1 MNNINYN
8 VVLTADTTDFVKSIT
23 DAKADID
30 KQLGTVDVKGLAEG
44 NVAAESFFGDTQ
56 RALNYLDPTRFTQS
70 RVDKLYEGLDT
81 FYKQFAASMAKAA
94 DNFANS
100 AGKINKL
107 ISTGEKIDNK
117 EYNTMVAQAAS
128 VQNFKARLEAVEAM
142 SKSKTEQSILKN
154 VGGAGEMAIA
164 TDVRKSSIGKRRH
177 SLSYASNIL

>member
-81 FYKQFAASMAKAA
+81 F
-94 DNFANS
+94 
-100 AGKINKL
+100 
-107 ISTGEKIDNK
+107 
-117 EYNTMVAQAAS
+117 
-128 VQNFKARLEAVEAM
+128 
-142 SKSKTEQSILKN
+142 
-154 VGGAGEMAIA
+154 
-164 TDVRKSSIGKRRH
+164 
-177 SLSYASNIL
+177 